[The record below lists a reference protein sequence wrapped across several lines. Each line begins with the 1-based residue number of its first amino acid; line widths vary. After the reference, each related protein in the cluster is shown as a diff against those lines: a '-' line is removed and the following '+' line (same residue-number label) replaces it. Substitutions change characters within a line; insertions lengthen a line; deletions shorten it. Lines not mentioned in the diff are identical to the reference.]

1 MCSGE
6 VVCPVEKDKK
16 LSKRTI
22 WKNNRLERLRF
33 EIGGDQSKEVCTSC
47 LKIKDKTLF
56 WNDKGKLCK
65 QCLECR
71 TESKTRISQTNSKKK
86 QTREEGN
93 PICRGCSTEDAT
105 EFDWNERT
113 GRWMTY
119 CRRCSQKNRRRD
131 ETRRSQNREDR
142 RNGRPVCEC
151 CGERDE
157 SQFVFNET
165 KNIWSIRCKSCA
177 AKGALRYK
185 ESTSDPTNVAQKIK
199 REAKHD
205 FHLTDAQLLLLVLM
219 NTCEYCGFHQ
229 EGVFLGIDRVDSR
242 KGYTVENCLPCC
254 WRCNTAKGSRDPV
267 TFIGQALYCAMGAD
281 GGRKICNF
289 IREFIQTK
297 TCSSI

>member
-1 MCSGE
+1 MQI
-6 VVCPVEKDKK
+6 V
-16 LSKRTI
+16 
-22 WKNNRLERLRF
+22 
-33 EIGGDQSKEVCTSC
+33 
-47 LKIKDKTLF
+47 
-56 WNDKGKLCK
+56 
-65 QCLECR
+65 
-71 TESKTRISQTNSKKK
+71 
-86 QTREEGN
+86 
-93 PICRGCSTEDAT
+93 
-105 EFDWNERT
+105 
-113 GRWMTY
+113 
-119 CRRCSQKNRRRD
+119 
-131 ETRRSQNREDR
+131 
-142 RNGRPVCEC
+142 
-151 CGERDE
+151 CGERG
-157 SQFVFNET
+157 T
-165 KNIWSIRCKSCA
+165 
-177 AKGALRYK
+177 LRYK